1 MRRTIVTFGVAMA
14 CAVALHAQDTKTTT
28 TTKVDSE
35 KGDAKTMTYSGCV
48 QSGAEAK
55 SFILAK
61 AMPVGKTT
69 TTEVGTSGT
78 TTTTTTSYML
88 VPDEKIELQPQVGHQ
103 VEITGV
109 MIPAG
114 DSKVETKTKVERE
127 GAPDTTTKE
136 TVKSDN
142 AMAQFKVVSV
152 KQLAATCQ

>member
-1 MRRTIVTFGVAMA
+1 MAVA

-35 KGDAKTMTYSGCV
+35 KGDAKTVTYSGCV

-55 SFILAK
+55 SFVLAK

-78 TTTTTTSYML
+78 TTTTTTTYML
-88 VPDEKIELQPQVGHQ
+88 VPGEQIELQPQVGHQ

-114 DSKVETKTKVERE
+114 DSKVDTKTKVERE
-127 GAPDTTTKE
+127 GAPDSTTKE

-142 AMAQFKVVSV
+142 AMPQFRVTSV
-152 KQLAATCQ
+152 KEVAASCK